1 MEKKKELISFC
12 NTPKFQYICT
22 TKVRHNII
30 HNKMR
35 KVIGIGE
42 TVLDIIFKDNKP
54 VEAVPGGSTFNAIT
68 SLGRCGVNASFISE
82 AGNDHVGKYIID
94 FLKNNGVN
102 ADNVSTFP
110 DSKSPVSLAFLNEKN
125 DAEYIFYKDHPHD
138 QLEFTFPDI
147 QPDDIV
153 LFSSF
158 YAVNPVIRPQ
168 VVGLLDYARSH
179 GAIIYYDVNFRPAHK
194 DEVIRITPN
203 LIENLDYADIVR
215 GSHEDFATIYKK
227 EDADK
232 VYNAEISFYCKQFIY
247 TQGSQPVEVRCGK
260 EIKKSY
266 PVLDTD
272 IVSTIGAGDNFNAG
286 FIFGMLKY
294 GITHADLEKGL
305 SEEPWDKLI
314 HYALA
319 FSADCCKDI
328 FNYVS
333 KEFGEKMKEGAL

>member
-1 MEKKKELISFC
+1 
-12 NTPKFQYICT
+12 
-22 TKVRHNII
+22 
-30 HNKMR
+30 MR

-42 TVLDIIFKDNKP
+42 TVLDIIFKDNRP
-54 VEAVPGGSTFNAIT
+54 LEAVPGGSAFNAIT

-82 AGNDHVGKYIID
+82 AGNDHVGKYIIG
-94 FLKNNGVN
+94 FLKDNGVN
-102 ADNVSTFP
+102 TDNVATFP

-138 QLEFTFPDI
+138 QLEFTYPDI

-153 LFSSF
+153 LFGSF

-168 VVGLLDYARSH
+168 LVGLLDYARSH

-194 DEVIRITPN
+194 DEVIKITPN

-215 GSHEDFATIYKK
+215 GSHEDFATLYRK

-232 VYNAEISFYCKQFIY
+232 VYNAEISFYCRQFIY
-247 TQGSQPVEVRCGK
+247 THGSRPVEVRGGK
-260 EIKKSY
+260 NIKKAY
-266 PVLDTD
+266 PVPDTE

-286 FIFGMLKY
+286 FIFGMLKQ
-294 GITHADLEKGL
+294 GITRADLDRGL
-305 SEEPWDKLI
+305 SEEQWDGLI
-314 HYALA
+314 ASALA

-333 KEFGEKMKEGAL
+333 KEFGERMKG

>member
-1 MEKKKELISFC
+1 
-12 NTPKFQYICT
+12 
-22 TKVRHNII
+22 
-30 HNKMR
+30 MR

-42 TVLDIIFKDNKP
+42 AVLDIIFKDNKP
-54 VEAVPGGSTFNAIT
+54 VEAVPGGSAFNAIT
-68 SLGRCGVNASFISE
+68 SLGRCGVSTSFISE
-82 AGNDHVGKYIID
+82 AGNDHVGKYIIE
-94 FLKNNGVN
+94 FLKSNGVN
-102 ADNVSTFP
+102 ADNVTTFP

-138 QLEFTFPDI
+138 QLEFTYPDI

-153 LFSSF
+153 LFGSF

-168 VVGLLDYARSH
+168 LVGLLDYARSH

-215 GSHEDFATIYKK
+215 GSHEDFATLYKK

-232 VYNAEISFYCKQFIY
+232 VYNAEISFYCRQFIY
-247 TQGSQPVEVRCGK
+247 THGSQPVEVRGGRDM
-260 EIKKSY
+260 KKAY
-266 PVLDTD
+266 PVPDTKV
-272 IVSTIGAGDNFNAG
+272 VSTIGAGDSFNAG
-286 FIFGMLKY
+286 FIFGMLKQ
-294 GITHADLEKGL
+294 GITRSDLERGL
-305 SEEPWDKLI
+305 TGEQWDSLI
-314 HYALA
+314 GCALS

-333 KEFGEKMKEGAL
+333 KKFGEKMKK

>member
-1 MEKKKELISFC
+1 
-12 NTPKFQYICT
+12 
-22 TKVRHNII
+22 
-30 HNKMR
+30 MR

-42 TVLDIIFKDNKP
+42 AVLDIIFKDNKP
-54 VEAVPGGSTFNAIT
+54 IEAVPGGSAFNAIT
-68 SLGRCGVNASFISE
+68 SLGRCGVSTSFISE
-82 AGNDHVGKYIID
+82 AGNDHVGKYIIE
-94 FLKNNGVN
+94 FLKSNGVN
-102 ADNVSTFP
+102 ADNVTTFP

-138 QLEFTFPDI
+138 QLEFTYPDI

-153 LFSSF
+153 LFGSF

-168 VVGLLDYARSH
+168 LVGLLDYARSH

-215 GSHEDFATIYKK
+215 GSHEDFATLYKK

-232 VYNAEISFYCKQFIY
+232 VYNAEISFYCRQFIY
-247 TQGSQPVEVRCGK
+247 THGSQPVEVRGGRDM
-260 EIKKSY
+260 KKSY
-266 PVLDTD
+266 PVPDTK
-272 IVSTIGAGDNFNAG
+272 IVSTIGAGDSFNAG
-286 FIFGMLKY
+286 FIFGMLKQ
-294 GITHADLEKGL
+294 GITRSDLERGL
-305 SEEPWDKLI
+305 TGEQWDSLI
-314 HYALA
+314 GCALS

-333 KEFGEKMKEGAL
+333 KKFGEKMKK

>member
-1 MEKKKELISFC
+1 
-12 NTPKFQYICT
+12 
-22 TKVRHNII
+22 
-30 HNKMR
+30 MR

-42 TVLDIIFKDNKP
+42 AVLDIIFKDNKP
-54 VEAVPGGSTFNAIT
+54 VEAVPGGSAFNAIT
-68 SLGRCGVNASFISE
+68 SLGRCGVSTSFISE
-82 AGNDHVGKYIID
+82 AGNDHVGKYIIE
-94 FLKNNGVN
+94 FLKSNGVN
-102 ADNVSTFP
+102 ADNVTTFP

-138 QLEFTFPDI
+138 QLEFTYPDI

-153 LFSSF
+153 LFGSF

-168 VVGLLDYARSH
+168 LVGLLDYARSH

-215 GSHEDFATIYKK
+215 GSHEDFATLYKK

-232 VYNAEISFYCKQFIY
+232 VYNAEISFYCRQFIY
-247 TQGSQPVEVRCGK
+247 THGSQPVEVRGGRDM
-260 EIKKSY
+260 KKAY
-266 PVLDTD
+266 PVPDTKV
-272 IVSTIGAGDNFNAG
+272 VSTIGAGDSFNAG
-286 FIFGMLKY
+286 FIFGMLKQ
-294 GITHADLEKGL
+294 GITRSDLERGL
-305 SEEPWDKLI
+305 TGEQWDSLI
-314 HYALA
+314 GCALS

-333 KEFGEKMKEGAL
+333 KNFGEKMKK

>member
-1 MEKKKELISFC
+1 
-12 NTPKFQYICT
+12 
-22 TKVRHNII
+22 
-30 HNKMR
+30 MR

-42 TVLDIIFKDNKP
+42 AVLDIIFKDNKP
-54 VEAVPGGSTFNAIT
+54 VEAVPGGSAFNAIT
-68 SLGRCGVNASFISE
+68 SLGRCGVSTSFISE
-82 AGNDHVGKYIID
+82 AGNDHVGKYIIE
-94 FLKNNGVN
+94 FLKSNGVN
-102 ADNVSTFP
+102 ADNVTTFP

-138 QLEFTFPDI
+138 QLEFTYPDI

-153 LFSSF
+153 LFGSF

-168 VVGLLDYARSH
+168 LVGLFDYARSH

-215 GSHEDFATIYKK
+215 GSHEDFATLYKK

-232 VYNAEISFYCKQFIY
+232 VYNAEISFYCRQFIY
-247 TQGSQPVEVRCGK
+247 THGSQPVEVRGGRDM
-260 EIKKSY
+260 KKSY
-266 PVLDTD
+266 PVPDTKV
-272 IVSTIGAGDNFNAG
+272 VSTIGAGDSFNAG
-286 FIFGMLKY
+286 FIFGMLKQ
-294 GITHADLEKGL
+294 GITRSDLERGL
-305 SEEPWDKLI
+305 TGEQWDSLI
-314 HYALA
+314 GCALS

-333 KEFGEKMKEGAL
+333 KKFGEKMKK

>member
-1 MEKKKELISFC
+1 
-12 NTPKFQYICT
+12 
-22 TKVRHNII
+22 
-30 HNKMR
+30 MR

-42 TVLDIIFKDNKP
+42 TVLDIIFKDNRP
-54 VEAVPGGSTFNAIT
+54 LEAVPGGSAFNAIT

-82 AGNDHVGKYIID
+82 AGNDHVGKYIIG
-94 FLKNNGVN
+94 FLKDNGVN
-102 ADNVSTFP
+102 TDNVATFP

-138 QLEFTFPDI
+138 QLEFTYPDI

-153 LFSSF
+153 LFGSF

-168 VVGLLDYARSH
+168 LVGLLDYARSR

-215 GSHEDFATIYKK
+215 GSHEDFATLYRK

-232 VYNAEISFYCKQFIY
+232 VYNAEISFYCRQFIY
-247 TQGSQPVEVRCGK
+247 THGSRPVEVRGGK
-260 EIKKSY
+260 DIKKAY
-266 PVLDTD
+266 PVPDTEV
-272 IVSTIGAGDNFNAG
+272 VSTIGAGDNFNAG
-286 FIFGMLKY
+286 FIFGMLKQ
-294 GITHADLEKGL
+294 GITRADLDSGL
-305 SEEPWDKLI
+305 SEEQWDGLI
-314 HYALA
+314 ASALA

-333 KEFGEKMKEGAL
+333 KEFGERMKG

>member
-1 MEKKKELISFC
+1 
-12 NTPKFQYICT
+12 
-22 TKVRHNII
+22 
-30 HNKMR
+30 MR

-42 TVLDIIFKDNKP
+42 TVLDIIFKDNRP
-54 VEAVPGGSTFNAIT
+54 LEAVPGGSAFNAIT

-82 AGNDHVGKYIID
+82 AGNDHVGKYIIG
-94 FLKNNGVN
+94 FLKDNGVN
-102 ADNVSTFP
+102 TDNVATFP

-138 QLEFTFPDI
+138 QLEFTYPDI

-153 LFSSF
+153 LFGSF

-168 VVGLLDYARSH
+168 LVGLLDYARSH

-215 GSHEDFATIYKK
+215 GSHEDFATLYKK

-232 VYNAEISFYCKQFIY
+232 VYNAEISFYCRQFIY
-247 TQGSQPVEVRCGK
+247 THGSQPVEVRGGRDM
-260 EIKKSY
+260 KKSY
-266 PVLDTD
+266 PVPDTKV
-272 IVSTIGAGDNFNAG
+272 VSTIGAGDSFNAG
-286 FIFGMLKY
+286 FIFGMLKQ
-294 GITHADLEKGL
+294 GITRSDLERGL
-305 SEEPWDKLI
+305 TGEQWDSLI
-314 HYALA
+314 GCALS

-333 KEFGEKMKEGAL
+333 KKFGEKMKK

>member
-1 MEKKKELISFC
+1 
-12 NTPKFQYICT
+12 
-22 TKVRHNII
+22 
-30 HNKMR
+30 MR

-42 TVLDIIFKDNKP
+42 TVLDIIFKDNRP
-54 VEAVPGGSTFNAIT
+54 LEAVPGGSAFNAIT

-82 AGNDHVGKYIID
+82 AGNDHVGKYIIG
-94 FLKNNGVN
+94 FLKDNGVN
-102 ADNVSTFP
+102 TDNVATFP

-138 QLEFTFPDI
+138 QLEFTYPDI

-153 LFSSF
+153 LFGSF

-168 VVGLLDYARSH
+168 LVGLLDYARSH

-215 GSHEDFATIYKK
+215 GSHEDFATLYRK

-232 VYNAEISFYCKQFIY
+232 VYNAEISFYCRQFIY
-247 TQGSQPVEVRCGK
+247 THGSRPVEVRGGK
-260 EIKKSY
+260 NIKKAY
-266 PVLDTD
+266 PVPDTEV
-272 IVSTIGAGDNFNAG
+272 VSTIGAGDNFNAG
-286 FIFGMLKY
+286 FIFGMLKQ
-294 GITHADLEKGL
+294 GITRADLDSGL
-305 SEEPWDKLI
+305 SEEQWDGLI
-314 HYALA
+314 ASALA

-333 KEFGEKMKEGAL
+333 KEFGERMKG

>member
-1 MEKKKELISFC
+1 
-12 NTPKFQYICT
+12 
-22 TKVRHNII
+22 
-30 HNKMR
+30 MR

-54 VEAVPGGSTFNAIT
+54 VEAVPGGSAFNAIT

-82 AGNDHVGKYIID
+82 AGNDHVGEYIID
-94 FLKNNGVN
+94 FLKSNGVN
-102 ADNVSTFP
+102 ADNVTTFP
-110 DSKSPVSLAFLNEKN
+110 DSKSPVSLAFLNERN

-138 QLEFTFPDI
+138 QLDFTFPDI

-153 LFSSF
+153 LFGSF

-194 DEVIRITPN
+194 DEVIKVTPN

-215 GSHEDFATIYKK
+215 GSHEDFATLYKK

-247 TQGSQPVEVRCGK
+247 TQGSKPVEVRSGRDL
-260 EIKKSY
+260 KKSY
-266 PVLDTD
+266 PVLDTNV
-272 IVSTIGAGDNFNAG
+272 VSTIGAGDNFNAG

-294 GITHADLEKGL
+294 GITRSDLGRGL
-305 SEEPWDKLI
+305 TEEQWDKLI
-314 HYALA
+314 ACALA

>member
-1 MEKKKELISFC
+1 
-12 NTPKFQYICT
+12 
-22 TKVRHNII
+22 
-30 HNKMR
+30 MR

-42 TVLDIIFKDNKP
+42 AVLDIIFKDNKP
-54 VEAVPGGSTFNAIT
+54 VEAVPGGSAFNAIT
-68 SLGRCGVNASFISE
+68 SLGRCGVSTSFISE
-82 AGNDHVGKYIID
+82 AGNDHVGKYIIE
-94 FLKNNGVN
+94 FLKSNGVN
-102 ADNVSTFP
+102 ADNVTTFP

-138 QLEFTFPDI
+138 RLEFTYPDI

-153 LFSSF
+153 LFGSF

-168 VVGLLDYARSH
+168 LVGLLDYARSH

-215 GSHEDFATIYKK
+215 GSHEDFATLYKK

-232 VYNAEISFYCKQFIY
+232 VYNAEISFYCRQFIY
-247 TQGSQPVEVRCGK
+247 THGSQPVEVRGGRDM
-260 EIKKSY
+260 KKSY
-266 PVLDTD
+266 PVPDTKV
-272 IVSTIGAGDNFNAG
+272 VSTIGAGDSFNAG
-286 FIFGMLKY
+286 FIFGMLKQ
-294 GITHADLEKGL
+294 GITRSDLERGL
-305 SEEPWDKLI
+305 TGEQWDSLI
-314 HYALA
+314 GCALS

-333 KEFGEKMKEGAL
+333 KKFGEKMKK

>member
-1 MEKKKELISFC
+1 
-12 NTPKFQYICT
+12 
-22 TKVRHNII
+22 
-30 HNKMR
+30 MR

-42 TVLDIIFKDNKP
+42 AVLDIIFKDNKP
-54 VEAVPGGSTFNAIT
+54 IEAVPGGSAFNAIT
-68 SLGRCGVNASFISE
+68 SLGRCGVSTSFISE
-82 AGNDHVGKYIID
+82 AGNDHVGKYIIE
-94 FLKNNGVN
+94 FLKSNGVN
-102 ADNVSTFP
+102 ADNVTTFP

-138 QLEFTFPDI
+138 QLEFTYPDI

-153 LFSSF
+153 LFGSF

-168 VVGLLDYARSH
+168 LVGLLDYARSH

-215 GSHEDFATIYKK
+215 GSHEDFATLYKK

-232 VYNAEISFYCKQFIY
+232 VYNAEISFYCRQFIY
-247 TQGSQPVEVRCGK
+247 THGSQPVEVRGGRDM
-260 EIKKSY
+260 KKTY
-266 PVLDTD
+266 PVPDTKV
-272 IVSTIGAGDNFNAG
+272 VSTIGAGDSFNAG
-286 FIFGMLKY
+286 FIFGMLKQ
-294 GITHADLEKGL
+294 GITRSDLERGL
-305 SEEPWDKLI
+305 TGEQWDSLI
-314 HYALA
+314 GCALS

-333 KEFGEKMKEGAL
+333 KKFGEKMKK

>member
-1 MEKKKELISFC
+1 M
-12 NTPKFQYICT
+12 
-22 TKVRHNII
+22 
-30 HNKMR
+30 
-35 KVIGIGE
+35 
-42 TVLDIIFKDNKP
+42 
-54 VEAVPGGSTFNAIT
+54 
-68 SLGRCGVNASFISE
+68 
-82 AGNDHVGKYIID
+82 
-94 FLKNNGVN
+94 N

-272 IVSTIGAGDNFNAG
+272 VVSTIGAGDNFNAG

-305 SEEPWDKLI
+305 SEEQWDKLI

>member
-1 MEKKKELISFC
+1 
-12 NTPKFQYICT
+12 
-22 TKVRHNII
+22 
-30 HNKMR
+30 MR

-42 TVLDIIFKDNKP
+42 AVLDIIFKDNKP
-54 VEAVPGGSTFNAIT
+54 VEAVPGGSAFNAIT
-68 SLGRCGVNASFISE
+68 SLGRCGVSTSFISE
-82 AGNDHVGKYIID
+82 AGNGHVGTYIIE
-94 FLKNNGVN
+94 FLKSNGVN
-102 ADNVSTFP
+102 ADNVTTFP

-138 QLEFTFPDI
+138 QLEFTYPDI

-153 LFSSF
+153 LFGSF

-168 VVGLLDYARSH
+168 LVGLLDYARSH

-215 GSHEDFATIYKK
+215 GSHEDFATLYKK

-232 VYNAEISFYCKQFIY
+232 VYNAEISFYCRQFIY
-247 TQGSQPVEVRCGK
+247 THGSQPVEVRGGRDM
-260 EIKKSY
+260 KKSY
-266 PVLDTD
+266 PVPDTKV
-272 IVSTIGAGDNFNAG
+272 VSTIGAGDSFNAG
-286 FIFGMLKY
+286 FIFGMLKQ
-294 GITHADLEKGL
+294 GITRSDLERGL
-305 SEEPWDKLI
+305 TGEQWDSLI
-314 HYALA
+314 GCALS

-333 KEFGEKMKEGAL
+333 KKFGEKMKK